1 MSNEHAIGY
10 KKPPRKAQFRKG
22 KSGNPKGRPKGSR
35 NLKTDLEAE
44 LAETIQVSEGGT
56 RKAISK
62 QRAMLKGLTARA
74 LQGDTRAANT
84 VLGLVQKLLDDEEP
98 DTGPEE
104 LAAEDR
110 AILNAYE
117 QRVRQRIAA
126 ETKGGEDEQDDQP
139 RE

>member
-1 MSNEHAIGY
+1 MSNDHTIGY
-10 KKPPRKAQFRKG
+10 KKPPLTAQFKKG

-35 NLKTDLEAE
+35 NLRTDLEAE

-62 QRAMLKGLTARA
+62 QRAMLKSLTARA

-98 DTGPEE
+98 GASQEE

-110 AILNAYE
+110 AILDAYE
-117 QRVRQRIAA
+117 QRLRQRFMA
-126 ETKGGEDEQDDQP
+126 ETKEADDEQEDD
-139 RE
+139 